1 MYKNLIII
9 TTKSIDDGG
18 KTDEH
23 AQHPCAPTCAVHTKA
38 RWHVALGNG
47 LELGGKQLASACM

>member
-1 MYKNLIII
+1 MVEKI
-9 TTKSIDDGG
+9 
-18 KTDEH
+18 DEH
-23 AQHPCAPTCAVHTKA
+23 AQHPCAPTCVVHTKA